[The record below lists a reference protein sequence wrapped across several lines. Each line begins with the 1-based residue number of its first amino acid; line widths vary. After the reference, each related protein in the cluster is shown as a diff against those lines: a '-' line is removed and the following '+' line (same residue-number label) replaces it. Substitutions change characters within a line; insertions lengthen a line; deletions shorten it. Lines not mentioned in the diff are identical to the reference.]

1 MAIVVARIDDRLI
14 HGQVTTNWVRS
25 NEIQVI
31 VVVDDKLATDEM
43 QISVLKMAAPS
54 NIKLYV
60 LPTDKFIEKYKAG
73 ILDKYKVMLIFNNPF
88 APLKLIENDI
98 KINSI
103 NIGGMRF
110 KEGRKQLIKAVSVTN
125 EEREAI
131 KSMIHHGVEVEHRQL
146 QSDTKIYLKDIL

>member
-31 VVVDDKLATDEM
+31 VVVDDKLATDEI

-54 NIKLYV
+54 NVKLYV
-60 LPTDKFIEKYKAG
+60 LPVDKFIEKFKAG

-88 APLKLIENDI
+88 APLKLIENGI

-103 NIGGMRF
+103 NLGGMRF
-110 KEGRKQLIKAVSVTN
+110 KEGRRQLTKAVSVSDA
-125 EEREAI
+125 EAEAL
-131 KSMIHHGVEVEHRQL
+131 KSIISHGVEVEHRQL
-146 QSDTKIYLKDIL
+146 QADTKVYLKDIL